1 MTGIDTWINGDGQNL
16 IQWHN
21 GNEIKIWKPIPRDR
35 DQAFTKYDGVFP
47 FVAAYI
53 VPQLNNFGKDYPQIE
68 DLTWNGRF
76 LDRRV
81 LTELSKTT
89 WDSVTFFVK
98 LKITDEVID
107 SAIKRLPPEV
117 YYLC

>member
-1 MTGIDTWINGDGQNL
+1 MMESFLLWRL
-16 IQWHN
+16 IL
-21 GNEIKIWKPIPRDR
+21 
-35 DQAFTKYDGVFP
+35 F
-47 FVAAYI
+47 
-53 VPQLNNFGKDYPQIE
+53 PQLNNFGKDYPQIE

-89 WDSVTFFVK
+89 WDSVTSFVK

-117 YYLC
+117 YSLCHEELSTKLKSRRDNLQCGF